1 MAERFQ
7 PGGVAYTKD
16 GRKYRVEDVEDG
28 IVYCASEAGAETEFA
43 GDQLLT
49 QAEWEARG
57 KGDRERIYTRLKL
70 ADAYARPGPR
80 LEKGA
85 GEKVLAAIGRLM
97 PALLDFAAYRVAVDF
112 LTAAGE
118 DAAAAGLSIVKCRQ
132 VFDTAPLD
140 VRIGLLARTLGV
152 PPKTLIDAAQ
162 IGDNLM
168 RAILSKGM
176 EAYPESLAEFRARR

>member
-7 PGGVAYTKD
+7 RGGVAYAKD
-16 GRKYRVEDVEDG
+16 GRKYRVDEVEDG
-28 IVYCASEAGAETEFA
+28 IVYCSSDAGAEAEFA
-43 GDQLLT
+43 VDQLMT
-49 QAEWEARG
+49 QSEWDARG
-57 KGDRERIYTRLKL
+57 KGDRDRIYAKLKV

-85 GEKVLAAIGRLM
+85 GEKVIAAIGRLM

-112 LTAAGE
+112 LTQSGE
-118 DAAAAGLSIVKCRQ
+118 GASVAGLSIVKCRQ
-132 VFDTAPLD
+132 VFDGAPLD
-140 VRIGLLARTLGV
+140 IRIGILARTLGV